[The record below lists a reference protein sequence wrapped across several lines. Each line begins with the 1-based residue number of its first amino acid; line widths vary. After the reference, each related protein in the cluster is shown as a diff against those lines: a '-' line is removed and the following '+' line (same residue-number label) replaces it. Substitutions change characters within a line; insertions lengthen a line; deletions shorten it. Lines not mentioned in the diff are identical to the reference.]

1 MRGQAAIA
9 NRRPLDWL
17 SFFLADVQGGI
28 GPFLA
33 IYLLGSRHWSPGE
46 IGVVLTVGG
55 IATVV
60 ARGPAGALVDA
71 VKCKRTLITLAAAA
85 IMATASVMALS
96 PNFWPVAMPRR

>member
-1 MRGQAAIA
+1 MREEAIAA

-33 IYLLGSRHWSPGE
+33 IYLLGSEHWNPGQ
-46 IGVVLTVGG
+46 IGVVLTIAG

-60 ARGPAGALVDA
+60 ARGPAG
-71 VKCKRTLITLAAAA
+71 RWST
-85 IMATASVMALS
+85 
-96 PNFWPVAMPRR
+96 R